1 MYVESHSHAFS
12 GGNFSGAAQLGSSQP
27 RHCLGLVV
35 VVRLE
40 GGSRRSVAPYTTQLE
55 NDALWHNWLNVK
67 QDAKD
72 FFLKAGPEDT
82 VTKTSST

>member
-27 RHCLGLVV
+27 RHCLGKWEVVVVVV

-67 QDAKD
+67 QDAKH
-72 FFLKAGPEDT
+72 FF
-82 VTKTSST
+82 